1 MHSSASDSPPT
12 QAAWAWQWVAHK
24 LRCMWCGG
32 MGVCGQAFLQSADAS
47 PRPLDMPRS
56 LAVSLALLLHV
67 VKLACAQQQ
76 PGSPLLSSRSYAT
89 DGQPGAVLAPS
100 TALQGLP
107 HGELPAS
114 SPAACA
120 QQCLQ
125 DDECSWVNYCPIIEV
140 MGARATAAA
149 AATAATAAGCLGA

>member
-1 MHSSASDSPPT
+1 
-12 QAAWAWQWVAHK
+12 
-24 LRCMWCGG
+24 
-32 MGVCGQAFLQSADAS
+32 
-47 PRPLDMPRS
+47 MPRC

-125 DDECSWVNYCPIIEV
+125 DDECSWVNYCPSSQV
-140 MGARATAAA
+140 MALVPLPLPPPPLPLLLAVWA
-149 AATAATAAGCLGA
+149 LEF